1 MCFYY
6 AICQMTKPLFYEIQ
20 IRINGQ
26 ERYVDARK
34 FFKYMFEDYN
44 KVSYSNKLVD
54 PYNTRVDKF
63 YSNIPQHVL
72 KAWREAYPN
81 VNIEQECFKAK
92 AWLLSNTSKA
102 KKDFMKFQNNWLAK
116 AMQNGGQIP
125 VQLDHKIEKQIEKQK
140 EYMDQAS
147 ENCASSEEIQEIIR
161 QTKEKMANK

>member
-1 MCFYY
+1 
-6 AICQMTKPLFYEIQ
+6 MTKPLFYEIQ

-81 VNIEQECFKAK
+81 VNIPQETAKAK

-102 KKDFMKFQNNWLAK
+102 KKDFMKFTNNWLSK

-125 VQLDHKIEKQIEKQK
+125 VQVDKKIEHQIKKLREYWREAESESASQK
-140 EYMDQAS
+140 
-147 ENCASSEEIQEIIR
+147 EIQEIIR

>member
-1 MCFYY
+1 
-6 AICQMTKPLFYEIQ
+6 MTKLLFYEIQ

-81 VNIEQECFKAK
+81 VNIPQETAKAK

-102 KKDFMKFQNNWLAK
+102 KKDFMKFTNNWLSK

-125 VQLDHKIEKQIEKQK
+125 VQVDKKIEHQIKKQREYWREAESESASQK
-140 EYMDQAS
+140 
-147 ENCASSEEIQEIIR
+147 EIQEIIR